1 MKFPALVFAL
11 IISCHLGA
19 AQQPDKTSTPV
30 PEHPEGNPEAKSQ
43 SMQSAAE
50 LDSMMKAL
58 SGKWSLNVKFEPNAE
73 MPNGFA
79 SHGEENWQPGPG
91 GYELLEEEHVPTPSG
106 DVFLLGIIW
115 WDSNAK
121 SLHGMECNN
130 QLPYTCDLKGALND
144 ITMSWDGKQFAINE
158 WETHDGKKTL
168 WHEVW
173 SDITP
178 TSYTQ
183 TGDVEVPDGTT
194 TRLFTAKATRMTNEA
209 P

>member
-1 MKFPALVFAL
+1 MKFAGLVFTL
-11 IISCHLGA
+11 IACCHFA
-19 AQQPDKTSTPV
+19 VAQQAGDTSKSPAQHSDDV
-30 PEHPEGNPEAKSQ
+30 AKQDSKSQ
-43 SMQSAAE
+43 PPAE
-50 LDSMMKAL
+50 LQSMIKAL
-58 SGKWSLNVKFEPNAE
+58 SGRWSLNVKFEPNPE

-79 SHGEENWQPGPG
+79 STGEETWRSGPG
-91 GYELLEEEHVPTPSG
+91 GYTLLEEEQMRTPSG

-115 WDSNAK
+115 WDSKTK

-130 QLPYTCDLKGALND
+130 QLPYGCDLKGALND
-144 ITMSWDGKQFAINE
+144 ITMSWDGNQFIINE

-183 TGDVEVPDGTT
+183 TGDVEVPGGAT
-194 TRLFTAKATRMTNEA
+194 TRFFTTKATRMKDEGQ
-209 P
+209 